1 MTKQEYD
8 ELNKFPMMMVSL
20 VEYESEKTRL
30 KKGDEFI
37 GVKKEKIGE
46 WDYSIIDSNG
56 HPHYYEGC
64 DLMDKNKQ

>member
-8 ELNKFPMMMVSL
+8 NLDKFPVMMVSL
-20 VEYESEKTRL
+20 VEYDAERTKL

-46 WDYSIIDSNG
+46 SDYSIIDSNG
-56 HPHYYEGC
+56 HPHYYDGC
-64 DLMDKNKQ
+64 DLLLKD